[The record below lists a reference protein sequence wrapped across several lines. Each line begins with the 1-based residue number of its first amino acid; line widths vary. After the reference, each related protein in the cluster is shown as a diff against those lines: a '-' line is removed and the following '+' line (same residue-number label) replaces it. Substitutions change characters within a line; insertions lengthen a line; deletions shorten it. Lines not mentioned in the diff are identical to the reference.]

1 LPLGVSEGIVAVAA
15 ITPGVASIVMYSEW
29 PGNVAVVATA
39 AGVTTAEIVGE
50 GRVAGAVMPPCTLI
64 ELAVT
69 EGTIT
74 TGQATVD
81 GVTVAGTD
89 GLAENVVVTP
99 IVAGVAMTATV

>member
-1 LPLGVSEGIVAVAA
+1 
-15 ITPGVASIVMYSEW
+15 MW
-29 PGNVAVVATA
+29 PGNVAVVATV
-39 AGVTTAEIVGE
+39 AGVTIAEIVALGN
-50 GRVAGAVMPPCTLI
+50 VAGTSIPACTTI
-64 ELAVT
+64 ELAVA